1 MCQSLLHVLKDE
13 VLASFQQRALGG
25 IFDLSM
31 PFFRISFVV
40 AGEVSPFPRRPW
52 VLVTGAISF
61 QSF

>member
-31 PFFRISFVV
+31 PFF
-40 AGEVSPFPRRPW
+40 VSLSLLLARFPHSPGDSGP
-52 VLVTGAISF
+52 L
-61 QSF
+61 